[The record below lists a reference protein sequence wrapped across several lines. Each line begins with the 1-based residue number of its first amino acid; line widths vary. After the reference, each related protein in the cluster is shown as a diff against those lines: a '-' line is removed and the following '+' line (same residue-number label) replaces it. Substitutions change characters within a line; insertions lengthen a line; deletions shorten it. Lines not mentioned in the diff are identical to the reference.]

1 MGANKLR
8 VHPAFYRRIRHY
20 RDRIGIKDGRP
31 QVAVNFVRAIQAL
44 VVELLKNPQRGHFA
58 RFESAELAD
67 ILRTSVPGFSVFAL
81 FYRWDGETLTVITL
95 EHTAQDLPSRLASI
109 VSIPKRST

>member
-8 VHPAFYRRIRHY
+8 VHPAFYRRLRHY

-31 QVAVNFVRAIQAL
+31 QVAVRFVRATREL
-44 VVELLKNPQRGHFA
+44 VNQLLKSPRRGHFA
-58 RFESAELAD
+58 GFEASELAD
-67 ILRTSVPGFSVFAL
+67 ILRASVPGFPVFAL

-95 EHTAQDLPSRLASI
+95 EHTAQDLPARLASM
-109 VSIPKRST
+109 VSNPRQPT

>member
-20 RDRIGIKDGRP
+20 RDRIGVQDGRP
-31 QVAVNFVRAIQAL
+31 QVAVKFVRATQEL
-44 VVELLKNPQRGHFA
+44 VRQLLENPRRGHFA
-58 RFESAELAD
+58 GFEAPELAD
-67 ILRTSVPGFSVFAL
+67 ILRASVPGFSVFAI

-95 EHTAQDLPSRLASI
+95 EHTAQDLPSRLANM
-109 VSIPKRST
+109 VSNPRQQS